1 MSNVSYLRLSAN
13 QSPPSLVKTP
23 FKAVVVIEQ
32 AVSDAWRAQV
42 SDWLVRSGCL
52 YMVAWG
58 DQCSAWDDSVDVANL
73 SAFDWGDIPDDDF
86 VMTTW
91 HEREALA
98 EAFWF
103 AKNAAFHPTVDLDRT
118 MIVHVTQHDRGT
130 ELLNL
135 YRAAQNEE

>member
-1 MSNVSYLRLSAN
+1 MSNVSYLHLPAN
-13 QSPPSLVKTP
+13 QSPPSLVKAL

-32 AVSDAWRAQV
+32 AVSDAWQAQV

-52 YMVAWG
+52 YMMAWG
-58 DQCSAWDDSVDVANL
+58 DRCSDWDDSVDYANM
-73 SAFDWGDIPDDDF
+73 SAFDGGDIPDDDF

-91 HEREALA
+91 HEREPLA

-103 AKNAAFHPTVDLDRT
+103 AENAAFHPTVDLDRT
-118 MIVHVTQHDRGT
+118 IIVHVAPHDRGA

-135 YRAAQNEE
+135 YREARK